1 MANKKGKTKKASEKT
16 AKVEEAKVAS
26 EETANIPEVEES
38 YHVNTLSDDS
48 PVPSVNN
55 EAVLEFVE
63 ASVPEVVAELEEKI
77 KNGELPNNAPVEEET
92 KTVEHTVKKEEKPK
106 RKTIDEVYGHCW
118 FGVPD

>member
-1 MANKKGKTKKASEKT
+1 MTNKKGKTKKASEKT
-16 AKVEEAKVAS
+16 A
-26 EETANIPEVEES
+26 EVEES